1 MNTNVDVYKFGL
13 SVSGVDAEISVVDF
27 NAIENMASSFE
38 VDVNFVARTLIEL
51 ETAIGVNASLSI
63 YDADL
68 EICRHFNGVISQ
80 IYITG
85 SINGKTTYRA
95 KLVPLVWF
103 LGKRFTSRIFQNL
116 SVVEIIEEKLQQ
128 AGIPADQFE
137 LLTNENYPVREFC
150 VQYQETDSD
159 FLHRLMEEEGLFYFY
174 RHEGDKHILVIS
186 DHLSSH
192 QALNS
197 PDKLFRE
204 QSSMVSDERTIYQLH
219 IQQNLSE
226 SHVSLRDYDFKKP
239 NTIQQSNAV
248 ANEDAGL
255 EYYLYPGKFVEQ
267 EDAERKARILLEQ
280 KQWMNTSL
288 QIHSVCG
295 DLVPGSLLKIQ
306 GHDLVDSSKDYLISS
321 VSHSG
326 KQPQAMGAFSTGGAS
341 SYTNRATL
349 IPANVPFRAKY
360 DAKKPTV
367 LSTQTATVVGP
378 ESEDIYTD
386 EFGRVKL
393 QFQWDRQGQ
402 YDENSSC
409 WVRVSQVWAGAGWGS
424 FSLPRVG
431 QEVIVQFIDGDPDKP
446 IVTGS
451 LYHAT
456 RTAAY
461 ELPENKSKTV
471 FKTNSTPD
479 GGGFNELSFE
489 DKKGE
494 ENIYFHAER
503 NLEQRINNDRLEWVG
518 NDSHSIIK
526 NDCISLIEGD
536 RHQTLMGDSYCQI
549 DGDVSFQAGAD
560 YQFKNDADYA
570 HESGGDVHIKAGSKL
585 ILEAGSEI
593 TIKVGGSFIKIDGSG
608 ITQLG
613 SSIKLNS
620 GGSAGSGKGVAIDE
634 PIEALEAG
642 IREAAQ
648 SPEPAPKPET
658 YSPAAISLKQA
669 ASDGAATVSK
679 CEGV

>member
-1 MNTNVDVYKFGL
+1 FITGNTNG
-13 SVSGVDAEISVVDF
+13 I
-27 NAIENMASSFE
+27 
-38 VDVNFVARTLIEL
+38 TL
-51 ETAIGVNASLSI
+51 
-63 YDADL
+63 
-68 EICRHFNGVISQ
+68 
-80 IYITG
+80 
-85 SINGKTTYRA
+85 YRA
-95 KLVPLVWF
+95 KLVPITWF
-103 LGKRFTSRIFQNL
+103 LGKRFTSRVFQNL
-116 SVVEIIEEKLQQ
+116 SVLEIIEEKFDQ
-128 AGIPADQFE
+128 AGIQTDQFE
-137 LLTNENYPVREFC
+137 FLTNENHPTREFC
-150 VQYQETDSD
+150 VQYQETDIE
-159 FLHRLMEEEGLFYFY
+159 FVHRLMEEEGLFYYY
-174 RHEGDKHILVIS
+174 RHEDDNHMLVIS

-197 PDKLFRE
+197 PEKPFRE

-226 SHVSLRDYDFKKP
+226 SHVSLRDYDFRKP
-239 NTIQQSNAV
+239 NAIQQASAF
-248 ANEDAGL
+248 ANKDVGL
-255 EYYLYPGKFVEQ
+255 EHYCYPGKFGEQ
-267 EDAERKARILLEQ
+267 DDAERKARVLLEQ
-280 KQWMNTSL
+280 KQSMNSSL
-288 QIHSVCG
+288 HIQSVCG
-295 DLVPGSLLKIQ
+295 DLVPGSLLKIR
-306 GHDLVDSSKDYLISS
+306 GHELVDASKDYLITS
-321 VSHSG
+321 VVHSG
-326 KQPQAMGAFSTGGAS
+326 KQPQAMGALSTGGAS
-341 SYTNRATL
+341 TYNNRATL
-349 IPANVPFRAKY
+349 IPGDVPFRARY
-360 DAKKPTV
+360 ESKKPIILT
-367 LSTQTATVVGP
+367 TQTATVVGP

-446 IVTGS
+446 IITGS

-456 RTAAY
+456 RTTAY
-461 ELPENKSKTV
+461 ALPENKSKTV
-471 FKTNSTPD
+471 FRTNSTPD

-503 NLEQRINNDRLEWVG
+503 NLEQRINSDQLEWVG

-526 NDCISLIEGD
+526 NDRITLIEGD
-536 RHQTLMGDSYCQI
+536 QHQTLMGDSYSQI
-549 DGDVSFQAGAD
+549 DGDVSFQVGAD

-593 TIKVGGSFIKIDGSG
+593 TIKVGGSFLKIDGSG

-634 PIEALEAG
+634 PIEALDAG
-642 IREAAQ
+642 MREAAQ
-648 SPEPAPKPET
+648 SPEPAPKPEA
-658 YSPAAISLKQA
+658 YSPAAMTLKQA

-679 CEGV
+679 CEGA